1 MKTKTKSNLIYV
13 LAGIVIGYMSYLL
26 NDEFMS
32 LGLAIVSFVLVAGLV
47 KKAFKVE
54 EKFKWFWSNG
64 GWLYLFI
71 WFITWVVFFN
81 L

>member
-1 MKTKTKSNLIYV
+1 MKTKSKSNLIYV
-13 LAGIVIGYMSYLL
+13 LAGIVIGYVSYML
-26 NDEFMS
+26 NDHFMS
-32 LGLAIVSFVLVAGLV
+32 IGLAIVSFVLVAGLV
-47 KKAFKVE
+47 KKVFKVD

-71 WFITWVVFFN
+71 WFITWVIFYN

>member
-1 MKTKTKSNLIYV
+1 MKTKTKSNIVYV
-13 LAGIVIGYMSYLL
+13 VMGILVGYVSYLL

-32 LGLAIVSFVLVAGLV
+32 LGLAVASFVIIAGLI
-47 KKAFKVE
+47 KKMFKVD

-71 WFITWVVFFN
+71 WFITWVLFYN